1 MTTFDQL
8 MASKVG
14 EQYITL
20 TEPLIRKILNG
31 NNGPSHSQICIL
43 DMHECRTKDWVRKLS
58 GVKVSAKDFADLA
71 FYRPHSHGPKKPKK
85 KPKKVRQAA
94 ANLRQQDR
102 TNETGTSYDSRN
114 RILQSL
120 GFSTYRAYLKSA
132 AWKQAKA
139 KALHE
144 KGDKCLWCNN
154 KAITAH
160 HSRYDIETL
169 KGTTSQ
175 FLWPI
180 CEPCHHKAE
189 FRNNAKTGLKE
200 ANERLGISVD
210 GRLEFPERINR
221 GVLD

>member
-31 NNGPSHSQICIL
+31 NNEPSHSQVCIL
-43 DMHECRTKDWVRKLS
+43 GMNECRTKDWVRKLS
-58 GVKVSAKDFADLA
+58 GVKVSAEEFADLSY
-71 FYRPHSHGPKKPKK
+71 YRPHAQGSKKTKK
-85 KPKKVRQAA
+85 RPKKVRQSAA
-94 ANLRQQDR
+94 KRRQDQR
-102 TNETGTSYDSRN
+102 ASENGHSYDSRN

-132 AWKQAKA
+132 VWKQAKA

-144 KGDKCLWCNN
+144 KGDKCLWCNG
-154 KAITAH
+154 KAITVH
-160 HSRYDIETL
+160 HSQYDIETL
-169 KGTTSQ
+169 KGTTSR

-189 FRNNAKTGLKE
+189 FCNNVKTGLRE
-200 ANERLGISVD
+200 ANERLGITID